1 MPGSP
6 FGAPQCMRLSY
17 GGLPPDAA
25 VSAVER
31 LGAGI
36 DQLLA
41 LSASR

>member
-1 MPGSP
+1 MPGTP
-6 FGAPQCMRLSY
+6 FGAPQYMRLSY

-31 LGAGI
+31 LSTGI